1 MKSHDFAKQLMIMGK
16 VLRAGPNVELENLDM
31 SAFGALPSTQAT
43 VRAEDIPQTL
53 NMLVGLN
60 NVPKHQWLELIESFG
75 FEIDIRPRDG
85 NRDIY
90 GKLLRYLSDNPTAR
104 QRLTGKRDKQQ
115 AGVSTELADALT
127 LLLK

>member
-1 MKSHDFAKQLMIMGK
+1 MKSHEFAKHLITMARLLK
-16 VLRAGPNVELENLDM
+16 SGPNVDLDNVDI
-31 SAFGALPSTQAT
+31 SGFFASPSDKAS
-43 VRAEDIPQTL
+43 VRTEDIPHAL

-60 NVPKHQWLELIESFG
+60 NVPKQQWINLIEEYNFDI
-75 FEIDIRPRDG
+75 EIRPRDA

-90 GKLLRYLSDNPTAR
+90 GKLLKYLSDNPIAR
-104 QRLTGKRDKQQ
+104 HRLAAKKDRRP